1 MKRILGLDLGT
12 NSIGWAIV
20 EIDHDKKIV
29 RIIALGSRTI
39 PMEEDE
45 ISKFE
50 NGGKLKSSAA
60 NRTEDKSIRKNKA
73 RFLLRRDRLHCVL
86 NLLQWLPEH
95 YKLDIE
101 FVDEKGKRSGKIIK
115 GKEPKL
121 AYEIDDNGKWIFI
134 FRDAYAEMEQEFKSV
149 HPELFYNKRKSKHNK
164 GKSEKQTEI
173 PYDWTLYYLR
183 KKGLSQELTKEELAW
198 VTMSFLQKRGY
209 EKVMGKDE
217 KEQKEGEISEII
229 NAKVVSV
236 EQLSKKTPEGLNIYH
251 IILADEYKNIVFEYD
266 EDASYQ
272 ITQLNEFKLLEKI
285 SKLSKDNDDIAKATV
300 EIRISEIKNIEITD
314 VINTHEKRKENTIYN
329 LATGWTP
336 KFQSRYVPKL
346 KGTHRDFV
354 ITTTYN
360 QKGIITKKRNIK
372 MPDKDSGQLIKL
384 KTEASIQEYNS
395 INKTVGVGSYIYDAL
410 LRNPNQ
416 KIKAGLVET
425 IERDFYE
432 TELRAIINVQ
442 KQFHPELQDKQRYMD
457 AIRMLYPNNESHRN
471 ALAQR
476 DFTALLGDDIIFYQR
491 DLKTKKSEIADCRY
505 EYVTFK
511 KDGKEE
517 KKPLKG
523 IAKSNPLY
531 QEFRLWQF
539 IKRLK
544 IIKLESENEQG
555 EKLVNIDVSD
565 RHLTP
570 SAKEDLY
577 EWLNNKKEVTQSA
590 VLRKLGLD
598 ESNYTWNFDADHKEP
613 CNETRYEFVLRLK
626 RIKGFDWNTFLNAK
640 SKVHDPKKKN
650 GSEGIVDGPSNEY
663 LLWHFFYSVK
673 KRDERVKGFPSLIEK
688 LLNNAGIDLS
698 YKNKVIEMLSSISTY
713 KSEYRTYSEKAI
725 KKLLPFMRLGKY
737 WKQEDVE
744 CIKTIYPIK
753 PEVLAKE
760 NIQGEITDLQGLWVS
775 SACYIVYGRYSE
787 TNDETHWTQPSQIKD
802 YLLSKEFKHNSINNP
817 VVEKVL
823 RETLMVVHDI
833 WTTFGEEEGT
843 FTKEDGTPV
852 TTYKKYFDQINIE
865 IGTSLK
871 KNNKQKDLDSKK
883 NAENRLANERAFKL
897 LQELKTCYSL
907 NSIEENSPYPK
918 TKLRILEEGIIDSI
932 RFDKDDKVYDYE
944 VETDEKKFTKKE
956 IRELLKKEASSI
968 SPNDILRYRLWL
980 EQRYISPYTGEPI
993 SLSNLF
999 DRTKY
1004 QIDHVFPQE
1013 RITFDSLDNKVICEA
1028 IINQAKGA
1036 MTGYEFILKANGKAF
1051 YKGQSRIVL
1060 TPIDYIKKIENN
1072 ISNPKKKE
1080 ILLSKTIPNKFG
1092 NNQLNNTRYI
1102 AKLAMELL
1110 SNVVREEGEKEF
1122 KSKNVLVVSGGITS
1136 RLKKDWQLDDAWNEL
1151 IKPRFVHLNQ
1161 LLETEEFI
1169 SSRKINGHEIEIPVI
1184 PTEKITISGEL
1195 TNNQPKMFLPSDVSK
1210 KRIDHRHHAL
1220 DALIVA
1226 LTTDYHVNYINNQ
1239 SGSDLD
1245 INSSQ
1250 RIGERKDLK
1259 AKYMSTKRRED
1270 GTKIKF
1276 FLPPMQYKEGGKT
1289 ISYKYAYKNLAPQSV
1304 FKDVVVF
1311 ALQNTLA
1318 TFKQRNHI
1326 MRQRTNWITHPD
1338 YKDGMPEKNLEQ
1350 KKKYSVRQSL
1360 HEKTFYGK
1368 RTFRPMPIENAINK
1382 PELIVE
1388 NRIRHLIQSLY
1399 QEGLKK
1405 DQIVQKLKGTDPVVY
1420 IKEACAVTQWNECHS
1435 ISILAK
1441 SDKSK
1446 IVKEIECAVDIC
1458 VQNILKRHLAKY
1470 DSVKLTISEAAL
1482 YYEDIV
1488 YEEQKSIVDDYLN
1501 SGKESDNKI
1510 DVFVRNKE
1518 FGDKPLVHNPQLA
1531 FSADGI
1537 EDMNKH
1543 ITELNNGKSHK
1554 PIYRVKFAQTL
1565 GKMFPVAEIE
1575 DGKPITVKTKQFVCT
1590 DKGSNIVCG
1599 IYKSDKGKTKFIVPT
1614 LREIIDAERTG
1625 KELFP
1630 ESYPNP
1636 KYFDFKLRFTLSP
1649 LDMVYMP
1656 TKDEIE
1662 NAHLND
1668 CIDYSRIY
1676 IMNNVEEEH
1685 MYFIPCN
1692 IAAEI
1697 IKNEIDLRK
1706 DKNGILIGSCE
1717 CKTAKCDGLAIKD
1730 YCIPLKVDRLGNII
1744 KVG

>member
-1 MKRILGLDLGT
+1 M
-12 NSIGWAIV
+12 
-20 EIDHDKKIV
+20 
-29 RIIALGSRTI
+29 
-39 PMEEDE
+39 
-45 ISKFE
+45 
-50 NGGKLKSSAA
+50 
-60 NRTEDKSIRKNKA
+60 
-73 RFLLRRDRLHCVL
+73 FLLNHC
-86 NLLQWLPEH
+86 Q
-95 YKLDIE
+95 
-101 FVDEKGKRSGKIIK
+101 
-115 GKEPKL
+115 
-121 AYEIDDNGKWIFI
+121 
-134 FRDAYAEMEQEFKSV
+134 
-149 HPELFYNKRKSKHNK
+149 
-164 GKSEKQTEI
+164 
-173 PYDWTLYYLR
+173 
-183 KKGLSQELTKEELAW
+183 
-198 VTMSFLQKRGY
+198 
-209 EKVMGKDE
+209 
-217 KEQKEGEISEII
+217 
-229 NAKVVSV
+229 
-236 EQLSKKTPEGLNIYH
+236 KKTQDGLNIYH
-251 IILADEYKNIVFEYD
+251 IKLADEYNNIVFEYD

-285 SKLSKDNDDIAKATV
+285 SKFSKNNDDIAKAKV
-300 EIRISEIKNIEITD
+300 EISVSEIKNIEITD
-314 VINTHEKRKENTIYN
+314 VINTHQKRKENTIFIYN

-336 KFQSRYVPKL
+336 EFQSRYVPKL

-354 ITTTYN
+354 ITSTYD
-360 QKGIITKKRNIK
+360 QKGILTKKRNIK
-372 MPDKDSGQLIKL
+372 MPNEDSALLTKL
-384 KTEASIQEYNS
+384 KTETSIQEYNS
-395 INKTVGVGSYIYDAL
+395 INKTVGVGSYIYEAL
-410 LRNPNQ
+410 LRNPSQ

-432 TELRAIINVQ
+432 TELKAILNAQ

-457 AIRMLYPNNESHRN
+457 ALRMLYPNNESHRN

-539 IKRLK
+539 IKRLR

-565 RHLTP
+565 KYLTP
-570 SAKEDLY
+570 VAKETLF
-577 EWLNNKKEVTQSA
+577 EWLNNKKEVTQAA
-590 VLRKLGLD
+590 VLRKLGLE
-598 ESNYTWNFDADHKEP
+598 ESNYTWNFEADHKEP

-626 RIKGFDWNTFLNAK
+626 RIKGFDWNAFLNAK
-640 SKVHDPKKKN
+640 SKVHDPKKKD
-650 GSEGIVDGPSNEY
+650 GTDGIVDGPNNEY

-673 KRDERVKGFPSLIEK
+673 KRADRLKGLPSLIEK

-698 YKNKVIEMLSSISTY
+698 YKNKVIEMISSISTY
-713 KSEYRTYSEKAI
+713 KNEYGTYSEKAI

-737 WKQEDVE
+737 WSQEDVE
-744 CIKTIYPIK
+744 RIKTICPIK

-787 TNDETHWTQPSQIKD
+787 SSDETHWTQPSQIKD
-802 YLLSKEFKHNSINNP
+802 FLLSKEFKHNSINNP

-843 FTKEDGTPV
+843 YTKEDGTTV
-852 TTYKKYFDQINIE
+852 KTYKKYFDQINIE

-871 KNNKQKDLDSKK
+871 KNSKQKEHDSKK
-883 NAENRLANERAFKL
+883 NAENRRANERARAMLK
-897 LQELKTCYSL
+897 ELKATYKDKIKDESPFQL
-907 NSIEENSPYPK
+907 LKMRLLESGAIEAVKY
-918 TKLRILEEGIIDSI
+918 
-932 RFDKDDKVYDYE
+932 DKDDTTYE
-944 VETDEKKFTKKE
+944 FKENTEEKTFTKKE
-956 IRELLKKEASSI
+956 LNELLKKEVCKITA
-968 SPNDILRYRLWL
+968 NEILRYRLWL
-980 EQRYISPYTGEPI
+980 EQRYISPYTGVPI
-993 SLSNLF
+993 SLSKLF
-999 DRTKY
+999 DPEEY
-1004 QIDHVFPQE
+1004 QVDHIFPQE
-1013 RITFDSLDNKVICEA
+1013 RITFDSMTNKVLCEA
-1028 IINQAKGA
+1028 WVNQAKGA
-1036 MTGYEFILKANGKAF
+1036 KTGYEFILDCKGKVRYSGKIKA
-1051 YKGQSRIVL
+1051 VL
-1060 TPIDYIKKIENN
+1060 TPDDYVNHINTTIF
-1072 ISNPKKKE
+1072 NPEKKE

-1110 SNVVREEGEKEF
+1110 SNIVREEGEKEF

-1161 LLETEEFI
+1161 LLETEKFI
-1169 SSRKINGHEIEIPVI
+1169 SSRKINGHETEIPVI
-1184 PTEKITISGEL
+1184 PTEEITISGEL
-1195 TNNQPKMFLPSDVSK
+1195 TNNQPKKFIPADISK
-1210 KRIDHRHHAL
+1210 KRIDHRHHGL

-1226 LTTDYHVNYINNQ
+1226 LATSNHVNYINNQ

-1245 INSSQ
+1245 INSNQ
-1250 RIGERKDLK
+1250 RIDERKDLK
-1259 AKYMSTKRRED
+1259 AKYMTTKLREN
-1270 GTKIKF
+1270 GRKMKF
-1276 FLPPMQYKEGGKT
+1276 FLPPMQHKEEGE
-1289 ISYKYAYKNLAPQSV
+1289 IVAYKYAYKRLAPQSV
-1304 FKDVVVF
+1304 FKDVVIF

-1318 TFKQRNHI
+1318 TFKQKNHI

-1338 YKDGMPEKNLEQ
+1338 YKDGLREKDLEQ

-1382 PELIVE
+1382 PKLIVE

-1405 DQIVQKLKGTDPVVY
+1405 DQIVQKLKGTYPVVY
-1420 IKEACAVTQWNECHS
+1420 IKEECAVTQWNDCHS
-1435 ISILAK
+1435 ISKLAK

-1470 DSVKLTISEAAL
+1470 DSVKLTVSEAAL

-1488 YEEQKSIVDDYLN
+1488 YEEQKSMVDDYLN

-1518 FGDKPLVHNPQLA
+1518 FGDNPLVHNPQLA

-1565 GKMFPVAEIE
+1565 GKMFPIAEQE
-1575 DGKPITVKTKQFVCT
+1575 DGKPNTVKTKQFVCT

-1599 IYKSDKGKTKFIVPT
+1599 IYKSDKRETKYFVPT
-1614 LREIIDAERTG
+1614 LREVIDAERTG

-1630 ESYPNP
+1630 ETYPNP
-1636 KYFDFKLRFTLSP
+1636 RYFDFKLKFTLSP

-1662 NAHLND
+1662 NGHLNEY
-1668 CIDYSRIY
+1668 IDYSRIY
-1676 IMNNVEEEH
+1676 IMNNVEEKH
-1685 MYFIPCN
+1685 MYFLPCN

-1697 IKNEIDLRK
+1697 IKTELDLRK
-1706 DKNGILIGSCE
+1706 DEKGKLIGSCE
-1717 CKTAKCDGLAIKD
+1717 CKTANCDGLAIKNH
-1730 YCIPLKVDRLGNII
+1730 CIPIKVDRLGNII
-1744 KVG
+1744 KIG

>member
-1 MKRILGLDLGT
+1 MK
-12 NSIGWAIV
+12 A
-20 EIDHDKKIV
+20 
-29 RIIALGSRTI
+29 
-39 PMEEDE
+39 DE

-50 NGGKLKSSAA
+50 NGGKLQSSAA
-60 NRTEDKSIRKNKA
+60 NKTESKSIRKNKA

-121 AYEIDDNGKWIFI
+121 AYDIDDNGKWYFI
-134 FRDAYAEMEQEFKSV
+134 FKKAYAEMEQEFKSV
-149 HPELFYNKRKSKHNK
+149 HPELFHNK
-164 GKSEKQTEI
+164 GKSKHSEGKTMKQTKI

-209 EKVMGKDE
+209 EKVMGEDE
-217 KEQKEGEISEII
+217 KEQKEGELSETF
-229 NAKVVSV
+229 NTKVVSV
-236 EQLSKKTPEGLNIYH
+236 EQLSKKSPEGLNIYH
-251 IILADEYKNIVFEYD
+251 IKLADEFDNIIFEYD
-266 EDASYQ
+266 ETANYQ
-272 ITQLNEFKLLEKI
+272 ITKLNDFKLLEKT
-285 SKLSKDNDDIAKATV
+285 SKLGKDNDDIAKAKV
-300 EIRISEIKNIEITD
+300 EICVSEIKNIEITD
-314 VINTHEKRKENTIYN
+314 VINTHQRRKENTIFIYN

-336 KFQSRYVPKL
+336 EFTSRYVPKL
-346 KGTHRDFV
+346 KGSHRDFV
-354 ITTTYN
+354 ITSTYN
-360 QKGIITKKRNIK
+360 LKGIMTKKRNIK
-372 MPDKDSGQLIKL
+372 MPNEDSALLMKL
-384 KTEASIQEYNS
+384 KTETSIQEYNS

-416 KIKAGLVET
+416 KIKAGLIET
-425 IERDFYE
+425 IDRDTYE
-432 TELRAIINVQ
+432 DELRAILNVQ
-442 KQFHPELQDKQRYMD
+442 KLFHPELRDKQKYMD
-457 AIRMLYPNNESHRN
+457 ALWMLYPNNESHRN

-476 DFTALLGDDIIFYQR
+476 DYTALLGDDIIFYQR
-491 DLKTKKSEIADCRY
+491 DLKTKKSQIANCKY

-511 KDGKEE
+511 KDGKVE
-517 KKPLKG
+517 KKPLKC

-531 QEFRLWQF
+531 QEFRLWKF
-539 IKRLK
+539 IKCLR
-544 IIKLESENEQG
+544 IIQLESENEHG
-555 EKLVNIDVSD
+555 EKLVNVDVSNKY
-565 RHLTP
+565 LTI
-570 SAKEDLY
+570 SAKEELF

-590 VLRKLGLD
+590 LLRRLKLD
-598 ESNYTWNFDADHKEP
+598 ESNFIWNYEADHKEP

-640 SKVHDPKKKN
+640 SKVHTKKKIN
-650 GSEGIVDGPSNEY
+650 ESGSDCIIDGPSNEY

-673 KRDERVKGFPSLIEK
+673 KKDERVKGLPSLIEK
-688 LLNNAGIDLS
+688 LLNNAGIDLA
-698 YKNKVIEMLSSISTY
+698 YKNKVTEMVNSISNY
-713 KSEYRTYSEKAI
+713 KSDYRTYSEKAI

-744 CIKTIYPIK
+744 RIKTVYPIK
-753 PEVLAKE
+753 PEVLTKE
-760 NIQGEITDLQGLWVS
+760 NINGEITDLQGLWES

-787 TNDETHWTQPSQIKD
+787 AADETHWTQPNKIKE
-802 YLLSKEFKHNSINNP
+802 YLLNEFKHNSINNP

-833 WTTFGEEEGT
+833 WTTFGEEIT
-843 FTKEDGTPV
+843 FINDDGKEEKS
-852 TTYKKYFDQINIE
+852 YNKYFDQINIE

-871 KNNKQKDLDSKK
+871 KNAKQRERDSKR
-883 NAENRLANERAFKL
+883 NAENKRANERAIAMLK
-897 LQELKTCYSL
+897 ELKAIYKGRIKDESPFQL
-907 NSIEENSPYPK
+907 LKMRLLESGAIETIKY
-918 TKLRILEEGIIDSI
+918 
-932 RFDKDDKVYDYE
+932 DKDDTIYE
-944 VETDEKKFTKKE
+944 YKENTNEKTFTKKE
-956 IRELLKKEASSI
+956 LSELLKKEVSEITS
-968 SPNDILRYRLWL
+968 NEILRYRLWL
-980 EQRYISPYTGEPI
+980 EQRYISPYTGLPI
-993 SLSNLF
+993 SLSKLF
-999 DRTKY
+999 DPEEY
-1004 QIDHVFPQE
+1004 QVDHIFPQE
-1013 RITFDSLDNKVICEA
+1013 RITFDSITNKVLCEA
-1028 IINQAKGA
+1028 WANQAKGA
-1036 MTGYEFILKANGKAF
+1036 RTGYEFILDCKGKVK
-1051 YKGQSRIVL
+1051 YGGILKTVL
-1060 TPIDYIKKIENN
+1060 TPEDYVNHITTTIFDSE
-1072 ISNPKKKE
+1072 KKE

-1122 KSKNVLVVSGGITS
+1122 KSKNILVISGGITS
-1136 RLKKDWQLDDAWNEL
+1136 RLRKDWQLDDAWNEL

-1161 LLETEEFI
+1161 LLETEKFI
-1169 SSRKINGHEIEIPVI
+1169 CSRKINGHEIKIPVI
-1184 PTEKITISGEL
+1184 PTEEITISGEF
-1195 TNNQPKMFLPSDVSK
+1195 TNNKPKKFIPSDVSK
-1210 KRIDHRHHAL
+1210 KRLDHRHHAL

-1226 LTTDYHVNYINNQ
+1226 LTTSNHVNYINNQ
-1239 SGSDLD
+1239 RGSDLD
-1245 INSSQ
+1245 INSKQ

-1259 AKYMSTKRRED
+1259 EKYVTTKLRED
-1270 GTKIKF
+1270 GKRMKF
-1276 FLPPMQYKEGGKT
+1276 FLPPMQHNEGGK
-1289 ISYKYAYKNLAPQSV
+1289 IVAYKYAYKRLAPQSV

-1318 TFKQRNHI
+1318 TFKQKNHI
-1326 MRQRTNWITHPD
+1326 MRQRTNWITHPA
-1338 YKDGMPEKNLEQ
+1338 YKDGMPEKDLEQ

-1368 RTFRPMPIENAINK
+1368 RLFRPMPIENAINK
-1382 PELIVE
+1382 PELIIE

-1405 DQIVQKLKGTDPVVY
+1405 DQIVQKLKGTYPVVY

-1446 IVKEIECAVDIC
+1446 IIKEIECVVDIC

-1470 DSVKLTISEAAL
+1470 DSVELTISEATL
-1482 YYEDIV
+1482 YYDDIV
-1488 YEEQKSIVDDYLN
+1488 YEEQKALVDEYLKN
-1501 SGKESDNKI
+1501 GKESEKKI
-1510 DVFVRNKE
+1510 DVFAHKKE
-1518 FGDKPLVHNPQLA
+1518 FGDKQLMHNPQIA

-1537 EDMNKH
+1537 EEMNRH
-1543 ITELNNGKSHK
+1543 ITELNNGKNHK

-1565 GKMFPVAEIE
+1565 GKMFPVAEID

-1599 IYKSDKGKTKFIVPT
+1599 IYKSDEGKTKFFVPT
-1614 LREIIDAERTG
+1614 LRAFIDAVRNG
-1625 KELFP
+1625 KEIFP
-1630 ESYPNP
+1630 ETYPNP

-1662 NAHLND
+1662 NGHLND

-1697 IKNEIDLRK
+1697 IKTELDLRK
-1706 DKNGILIGSCE
+1706 DKKGKLIGSCD
-1717 CKTAKCDGLAIKD
+1717 CKTANCEGLAIKD

-1744 KVG
+1744 KIIK